1 MAFLKTFG
9 AIILFYFASLIIFDL
24 AGVLLVTIL
33 PGPGSRRLGGYPGF
47 GSVALYYT
55 VWVVAGCFA
64 GLFFSMFSFEKT
76 ASNVMIRNR
85 PILVFIIAL
94 ILSTILILVFYSL
107 GEMQDPRYNYNN
119 DYYVP
124 GHRNVTF
131 TYFISFL
138 LVCFLARNM
147 GKKNS

>member
-1 MAFLKTFG
+1 MTFLKALRT
-9 AIILFYFASLIIFDL
+9 IVLICLASLIIFDI

-55 VWVVAGCFA
+55 VWLVAGCFA
-64 GLFFSMFSFEKT
+64 GFFFSMYSFEKT
-76 ASNVMIRNR
+76 ASNVLIRQK
-85 PILVFIIAL
+85 PIIVFITAL
-94 ILSTILILVFYSL
+94 VLSIILILVFYWL
-107 GEMQDPRYNYNN
+107 GEMQNPRYNFNN

-131 TYFISFL
+131 AYFISFL
-138 LVCFLARNM
+138 LVCLLSRNI
-147 GKKNS
+147 GKKD